1 MDLSIQLHCTHEMS
15 ECRKGRFPGLP
26 SFSAWA
32 AAVLRVNVG
41 GLTGPRLSHH
51 AASCGS
57 YRVTSI
63 VPYSEMTI
71 DSFPTINHDHL

>member
-1 MDLSIQLHCTHEMS
+1 MDLSIQLQCTHEIM
-15 ECRKGRFPGLP
+15 EFRRGRFPGLP

-32 AAVLRVNVG
+32 AAVLSVHVG
-41 GLTGPRLSHH
+41 WLTGPWLSHH

-57 YRVTSI
+57 HRVTSI

-71 DSFPTINHDHL
+71 DSSPTVPQS